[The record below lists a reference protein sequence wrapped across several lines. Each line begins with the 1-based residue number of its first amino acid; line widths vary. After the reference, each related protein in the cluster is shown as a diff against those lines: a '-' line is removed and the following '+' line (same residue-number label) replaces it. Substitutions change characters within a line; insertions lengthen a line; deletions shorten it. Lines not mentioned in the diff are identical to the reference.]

1 MQQNCLECQRL
12 WREYAAA
19 TNTHVGLESKLR
31 LVLLREHDTASVE
44 AITRDIASA
53 AQLRDS
59 LRRAI
64 QQHEAAAHEG
74 PGDPADS
81 DR

>member
-1 MQQNCLECQRL
+1 MQQNCPECQRL

-31 LVLLREHDTASVE
+31 EALRRHDSALVE
-44 AITRDIASA
+44 ALTRDVASA
-53 AQLRDS
+53 AELRDS
-59 LRRAI
+59 LRRAT
-64 QQHEAAAHEG
+64 QRHEAVHEG
-74 PGDPADS
+74 AGNAADS